1 MYRHYKYIH
10 TRNNRVFAKTGIN
23 KKMHIRRVAYRGWRG
38 EDGSEEW
45 G

>member
-1 MYRHYKYIH
+1 MYRRYRYIH

-23 KKMHIRRVAYRGWRG
+23 KKMHIRRVACSGWRG